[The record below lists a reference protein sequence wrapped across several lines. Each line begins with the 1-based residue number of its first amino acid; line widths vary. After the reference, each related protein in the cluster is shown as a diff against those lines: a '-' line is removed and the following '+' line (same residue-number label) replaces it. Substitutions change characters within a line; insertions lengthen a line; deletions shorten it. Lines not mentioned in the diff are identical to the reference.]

1 MPEPLESPPVAGT
14 RWSAETL
21 ESMSTLTVA
30 PSGYQEAASVGPVI
44 ELAQVVIEERD
55 AELAALR
62 ERLAYYEG
70 FDALINDNVARSA
83 ELIRSVGEERE
94 RLRSQAIQWRLETE
108 SRMTEEVERYLAGER
123 ERTHA
128 ILTALME
135 DATRMQRQIDG
146 LIQRLSQAITETAV
160 THGARSAH

>member
-1 MPEPLESPPVAGT
+1 
-14 RWSAETL
+14 
-21 ESMSTLTVA
+21 MSTMTVA
-30 PSGYQEAASVGPVI
+30 PSDYQDIQTFQTAASFGPVI

-83 ELIRSVGEERE
+83 QLIRSVSEERE
-94 RLRSQAIQWRLETE
+94 RLRSQAIQWQLETE

-128 ILTALME
+128 MLAALME

-146 LIQRLSQAITETAV
+146 LI
-160 THGARSAH
+160 

>member
-1 MPEPLESPPVAGT
+1 
-14 RWSAETL
+14 
-21 ESMSTLTVA
+21 MSTMTVA
-30 PSGYQEAASVGPVI
+30 PSEYQYHGAASVGPVI

-55 AELAALR
+55 AELTALR

-70 FDALINDNVARSA
+70 FDTLINDNVARSA
-83 ELIRSVGEERE
+83 ALIRSVSEERD
-94 RLRSQAIQWRLETE
+94 RMRSQAIQWQLETE

-128 ILTALME
+128 MLAELMD

-146 LIQRLSQAITETAV
+146 LIQRLSRAISETAV
-160 THGARSAH
+160 REGAGSPS

>member
-1 MPEPLESPPVAGT
+1 
-14 RWSAETL
+14 
-21 ESMSTLTVA
+21 MSTMTVA
-30 PSGYQEAASVGPVI
+30 PSDYQDIQTFQGAASFGPVI

-83 ELIRSVGEERE
+83 ELIRSVSEERE
-94 RLRSQAIQWRLETE
+94 RLRSQAIQWQLETE

-128 ILTALME
+128 MLTALMD
-135 DATRMQRQIDG
+135 DATGMQRQIDG
-146 LIQRLSQAITETAV
+146 LIQRLSQAISETAV
-160 THGARSAH
+160 PHGAR